1 MGEALGKGVVQTAET
16 RIKAKPEREGTI
28 RGPGFHAVIT
38 HKKENRDDHHSNRQF
53 QAPLRAYQRKFPL
66 ILGRNVAIDQHR
78 SCRTKRNSPGKA
90 PDAAIAGE
98 EMLTQLSNSKTSRRG
113 GHNLHSHGKP
123 PGRSGKK
130 PPSVAGEKRT
140 NVDG

>member
-66 ILGRNVAIDQHR
+66 LLGRNAAIDQHR

-90 PDAAIAGE
+90 PDPAIPAE
-98 EMLTQLSNSKTSRRG
+98 EMLTQLSNSKSSRRG
-113 GHNLHSHGKP
+113 GHNRHSQAKP
-123 PGRSGKK
+123 PVKTTRK
-130 PPSVAGEKRT
+130 PPPELAEDRT
-140 NVDG
+140 NRA